1 MKWISVTIDTLVSAE
16 DLVSSAV
23 HACGISG
30 VQIENS
36 LPPTDREMKAMF
48 NDDLPELMPEGLDME
63 DPASRVIFY
72 LRVHDTDD
80 RQPDDLGGIRDDS
93 YAIND
98 RIYSEEE
105 VREILNDV
113 RSRIEMLREHNDIGS
128 GAMSFSVTSDSDWI
142 DNWKQYYEPVLIGDI
157 LILPEWMDVPEDYTQ
172 AVKDDLLHVIKLNPG
187 TAFGTGSHETTKLA
201 IEGLLRYMKQ
211 GDRLLDIGTGSGIIG
226 LCALA
231 KGASSVTATEID
243 SGCIPSVTH
252 NLEINGVEED
262 RFSLTIANLLDPA
275 GDFSPGTFPVI
286 TANILA
292 PVIEALA
299 APGAADRFTQRG
311 GIFVTSGLAAA
322 REQEV
327 LDAFSANPSWKVT
340 DILRMNDWISVI
352 AQKVI

>member
-1 MKWISVTIDTLVSAE
+1 MKWICVSIDTLVSAE
-16 DLVSSAV
+16 ELISNAV
-23 HACGISG
+23 HSCGITG

-36 LPPTDREMKAMF
+36 LPPTDEEMKAMF
-48 NDDLPELMPEGLDME
+48 NDALPELAPQGISMD
-63 DPASRVIFY
+63 DPRSRVIFY
-72 LRVHDTDD
+72 LRVSDAGD
-80 RQPDDLGGIRDDS
+80 RKPDELGGIKDDS

-105 VREILNDV
+105 IRGILNDV
-113 RSRIEMLREHNDIGS
+113 RSRIDSLRQYSDIGP
-128 GAMSFSVTSDSDWI
+128 GTLELSVTSDSDWI
-142 DNWKQYYEPVLIGDI
+142 DNWKQYYEPVLIRDI

-172 AVKDDLLHVIKLNPG
+172 EKEKHFSHVIKLNPG

-201 IEGLLRYMKQ
+201 IEGLLKYMKS
-211 GDRLLDIGTGSGIIG
+211 GDSLMDIGTGSGIIG

-231 KGASSVTATEID
+231 KGASGVTATEID

-252 NLEINGVEED
+252 NLEINGVTQD
-262 RFSLTIANLLDPA
+262 RFRLFITNVLDPDS
-275 GDFSPGTFPVI
+275 GFFPGVFPVV

-299 APGAADRFTQRG
+299 APGAADRFTLRG
-311 GIFVTSGLAAA
+311 GIFITSGLAAS
-322 REQEV
+322 REKEV
-327 LDAFSANPSWKVT
+327 LDAFAANPSWKVI